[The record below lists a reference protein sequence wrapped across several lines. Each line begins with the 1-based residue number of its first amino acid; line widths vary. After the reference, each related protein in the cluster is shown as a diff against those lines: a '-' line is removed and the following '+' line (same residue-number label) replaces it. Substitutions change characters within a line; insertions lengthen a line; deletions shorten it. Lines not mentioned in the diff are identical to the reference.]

1 MLLRYGGDYD
11 KANAAYTEGPG
22 TVDQLV
28 SQHGAN
34 WLQHAPNQ
42 AKKRVA
48 AFNDM
53 FGSSGSLGT
62 GAGGFTQNPVQ
73 PTQINVTIQA
83 QVNQQ
88 SATANVSAT
97 GGQTTNQTMNM
108 GNGAMQR
115 R

>member
-1 MLLRYGGDYD
+1 
-11 KANAAYTEGPG
+11 
-22 TVDQLV
+22 
-28 SQHGAN
+28 
-34 WLQHAPNQ
+34 
-42 AKKRVA
+42 
-48 AFNDM
+48 M